1 METKRNHRIL
11 LVCIVFLTVHL
22 SAFAQDFLW
31 VSGKGKLIDYPPMPI
46 YGQLPSVIHP
56 KVKPNTKSI
65 TVNRYLLVNTMGE
78 LRRWSDR
85 DGQYI
90 MHYDTTGRL
99 VQIQGSPDDTHGT
112 NFIYDGER
120 VVEVDGNYGCRFI
133 YDETGKLKT
142 MHNMYNNTFQYTLDK
157 NGNITKIDEYAGS
170 KLFCTH
176 HYRFDKQGRKAEY
189 HAKYSIYKFDIVQ
202 YFNNIGDVATIMY
215 YEEQERIDGSVQYIH
230 NEYRLDYGLDG
241 NPTRC
246 VEIVFGDVAY
256 EKRGFE
262 YEYTYEFYPTKEE
275 LERQAE
281 EERRIKAEEEGLQRN
296 ASLELSYSS
305 CRFLFDSEEAFVSCI
320 TNEFEAE
327 NIIIELLGKK
337 IDEISQVVKTGKEF
351 QEPNSKS
358 SRDML
363 YICAISLPGSNVSIF
378 RENKLKDFVTERK
391 ALNKA
396 YKKSATDNYTVF
408 LRNYIQTNKTNT
420 TSENKRTEDKEARNQ
435 ALLGIGLGVAV
446 IAIPAIIVKVVRK

>member
-1 METKRNHRIL
+1 MMKINHRIIL
-11 LVCIVFLTVHL
+11 MCIVFLMAHL
-22 SAFAQDFLW
+22 SVFAQDFLW
-31 VSGKGKLIDYPPMPI
+31 VSGEGKLIDYPPMPI

-65 TVNRYLLVNTMGE
+65 TVNRYLLVNNMGE
-78 LRRWSDR
+78 LHRWADR

-99 VQIQGSPDDTHGT
+99 VQIQGSPNDTHGT

-120 VVEVDGNYGCRFI
+120 VVEVDGNYGCRFL
-133 YDETGKLKT
+133 YDKTGKLKT
-142 MHNMYNNTFQYTLDK
+142 MHNMHNSTFQYTLDK

-170 KLFCTH
+170 KLFRTH
-176 HYRFDKQGRKAEY
+176 YYSFDKQGRKAEY
-189 HAKYSIYKFDIVQ
+189 HAQYGIWKFDIVQ
-202 YFNNIGDVATIMY
+202 YFNNVGDVATIMY
-215 YEEQERIDGSVQYIH
+215 YEEQERIDGGIQYIH
-230 NEYRLDYGLDG
+230 NEYRFEYGLDG
-241 NPTRC
+241 NLSRC
-246 VEIVFGDVAY
+246 VEIVIGDVAY

-281 EERRIKAEEEGLQRN
+281 EERRIKAEKAEQQRI
-296 ASLELSYSS
+296 AALKQKYSS
-305 CRFLFDSEEAFVSCI
+305 CQFLFDSEEAFVSCI
-320 TNEFEAE
+320 TNELEAE
-327 NIIIELLGKK
+327 NIINELLGRK
-337 IDEISQVVKTGKEF
+337 IDEISQVVKNGKELH
-351 QEPNSKS
+351 EPNSKS

-363 YICAISLPGSNVSIF
+363 YICAISLPGSNISTF

-408 LRNYIQTNKTNT
+408 LRYYIQKNNT
-420 TSENKRTEDKEARNQ
+420 R
-435 ALLGIGLGVAV
+435 
-446 IAIPAIIVKVVRK
+446 